1 METLQDN
8 IWKDF
13 FGESWGGGGYEI
25 QTIMISC
32 IYSMFKFE
40 L

>member
-13 FGESWGGGGYEI
+13 FGESWGGGYEI